1 MRIKWYG
8 QAAFML
14 TSDSGLRIVTDPYTP
29 HELGFAPMTDEAD
42 IVLTSS
48 DDDSAHC
55 RYDLVPGDPKWLN
68 TLDAVREGGSS
79 TVAGLEVLAIEAIE
93 IESHPLHEPGANAMY
108 RFELD
113 GMQIGHMGDIGDPL
127 NEAQTAFFEGID
139 VLLTLAGGELVTPL
153 DDVKRL
159 IDETR
164 PKLVIPMHFR
174 TLCYKPRSLLWIS
187 SFLSYFDEAKEVDFA
202 FGCEIEINKEN
213 LPAQTRV
220 LVMDY
225 ARAGQ

>member
-14 TSDSGLRIVTDPYTP
+14 TTDSGLRVATDPYTP
-29 HELGFAPMTDEAD
+29 HELGYAPMTDRAD

-55 RYDLVPGDPKWLN
+55 RHDLVPGNHTWLN
-68 TLDAVREGGSS
+68 TLDAVRAGGTS
-79 TVAGLEVLAIEAIE
+79 TVGGLEVKAIEAME
-93 IESHPLHEPGANAMY
+93 IADHPLHEPGANAMY

-113 GMQIGHMGDIGDPL
+113 GIQIGHMGDIGNDL
-127 NEAQTAFFEGID
+127 NAKQVAFFDGVD
-139 VLLTLAGGELVTPL
+139 VLLTLAGGVFTTRL
-153 DDVKRL
+153 DEVKRL
-159 IDETR
+159 IDTCQ

-174 TLCYKPRSLLWIS
+174 TLTYKPRNLHWIET
-187 SFLSYFDEAKEVDFA
+187 FLTYFDEEKDVDFA
-202 FGCEIEINKEN
+202 FDCEADITKDT
-213 LPAQTRV
+213 LPDRTRV

-225 ARAGQ
+225 AR